1 MDWWIYTIIGVV
13 VIIVLI
19 VALVLII
26 KSGKNKKNESV
37 SAQQSAPVADK
48 EEQDNVVEDQ
58 SVEEE
63 TAPAVEPVEQ
73 EAEVEIEEQDE
84 TAEEEEEEGEEV
96 EVESTEKDKKTTK
109 SYHVSLRKSDGMWQI
124 KLAGGKKAIKLFR
137 TQQEAIDYCKVLA
150 EKQEANLTVHKKDGS
165 FRMKNY

>member
-1 MDWWIYTIIGVV
+1 MDWWIYTIIGF
-13 VIIVLI
+13 VILIILI

-26 KSGKNKKNESV
+26 KSGRNKKNESV
-37 SAQQSAPVADK
+37 SAQQPAPVADK
-48 EEQDNVVEDQ
+48 EEQGNAVEKQ

-63 TAPAVEPVEQ
+63 TAPVAEEQ
-73 EAEVEIEEQDE
+73 EPEVEIEEQDE
-84 TAEEEEEEGEEV
+84 IAEEEEEGEEV

-165 FRMKNY
+165 FRKKNY

>member
-37 SAQQSAPVADK
+37 SAQQSVPVADQ
-48 EEQDNVVEDQ
+48 EDQDNVVEKQ

-63 TAPAVEPVEQ
+63 TAPVAEEQ
-73 EAEVEIEEQDE
+73 EPEVEIEEQDE

-96 EVESTEKDKKTTK
+96 EVESTEKGKKTTK

-165 FRMKNY
+165 FRKKNY

>member
-26 KSGKNKKNESV
+26 KSGRNKKNESV

-48 EEQDNVVEDQ
+48 EDQDNVVEKQ

-63 TAPAVEPVEQ
+63 TAPVAEEQ
-73 EAEVEIEEQDE
+73 EVEVEVEEQEE
-84 TAEEEEEEGEEV
+84 TAEEEEEAKEV
-96 EVESTEKDKKTTK
+96 EVESTEKGKKTTK
-109 SYHVSLRKSDGMWQI
+109 SYHVSKRKSDGMWQI

-165 FRMKNY
+165 FRKKNY

>member
-48 EEQDNVVEDQ
+48 EEQGNAVEEQ

-63 TAPAVEPVEQ
+63 TAPIAEEQ
-73 EAEVEIEEQDE
+73 EIEVEAEDE

-96 EVESTEKDKKTTK
+96 EVESTEKGKKTTK

-165 FRMKNY
+165 FRKKNY

>member
-1 MDWWIYTIIGVV
+1 MDWWIFTIIGI
-13 VIIVLI
+13 VIIILLI

-26 KSGKNKKNESV
+26 RSGKNKKNESV
-37 SAQQSAPVADK
+37 SAEQSAPVADK
-48 EEQDNVVEDQ
+48 EEQDNAVEEQ
-58 SVEEE
+58 PVEEE
-63 TAPAVEPVEQ
+63 SAPAAEPVEKEQ
-73 EAEVEIEEQDE
+73 PEEQE
-84 TAEEEEEEGEEV
+84 EPAPEEEEEGEEV
-96 EVESTEKDKKTTK
+96 KVESTDKGKKTTK

-165 FRMKNY
+165 FRKKNY